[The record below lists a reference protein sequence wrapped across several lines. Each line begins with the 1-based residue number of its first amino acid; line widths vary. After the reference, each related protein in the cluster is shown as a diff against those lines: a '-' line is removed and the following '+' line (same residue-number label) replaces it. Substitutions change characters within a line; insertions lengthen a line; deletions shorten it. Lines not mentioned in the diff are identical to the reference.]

1 MLVCS
6 CVLLS
11 LCAGRF
17 ACSFGCFRA
26 CRVCVFVCVCV
37 CLFDC
42 DCLCVCT
49 CVLECAGVRGR
60 AVSLVVIVCDVF
72 VCFTLIACVFVF
84 VFLSASVF
92 AGLLYVFV
100 NVLA

>member
-1 MLVCS
+1 MCH
-6 CVLLS
+6 
-11 LCAGRF
+11 G
-17 ACSFGCFRA
+17 ACSHGC
-26 CRVCVFVCVCV
+26 
-37 CLFDC
+37 LH
-42 DCLCVCT
+42 
-49 CVLECAGVRGR
+49 
-60 AVSLVVIVCDVF
+60 VSLVVIVYDAF